1 MATSSANQHDRP
13 LWNVPPRYRLRWEAF
28 RRHVM
33 EGNGA
38 PKPRTMGVVSSA
50 AAKRR
55 RPCHKRLS
63 SRARNQ
69 CSQCSQCR
77 VCAGLA
83 RSQAQRRRQCR
94 QFVPCRPTRR
104 RQATVARKRSKSVL
118 SGNPQARSADATR
131 GSNRISSGTGGG
143 AAVGCAL
150 NRRLPLPTLPSY
162 DDVAAAARRLEGHAQ
177 RTPVLRS
184 RTIDEVLGASLFF
197 KCENFQRMGA
207 FKFRG
212 AFNAL
217 SRFDAPQRQ
226 AGVVA
231 FSSGNH
237 AQAVALSARLLGIPA
252 TIVMPHD
259 APAAKVA
266 ATRGYGGSVVFYD
279 RYTEDREAIG
289 SRLAEQHGLT
299 LVPPYDHVDVIAGQG
314 TAAKELLDEVGPL
327 DALYVCL
334 GGGGLLSGSAL
345 AARALSPT
353 TRLYG
358 VEPEAGN
365 DGQQSFRSGSI
376 VHIDTP
382 KTIADGAQTQHLGK
396 LTFDIIRR
404 DVDDILTASDT
415 ELIEC
420 MRFFAERMKIVV
432 EPTGC
437 LGFAAAR
444 RHAQPGQ
451 RVGVIVSGGNV
462 DLQRFAALLAG

>member
-1 MATSSANQHDRP
+1 MST
-13 LWNVPPRYRLRWEAF
+13 
-28 RRHVM
+28 
-33 EGNGA
+33 
-38 PKPRTMGVVSSA
+38 
-50 AAKRR
+50 
-55 RPCHKRLS
+55 
-63 SRARNQ
+63 
-69 CSQCSQCR
+69 
-77 VCAGLA
+77 
-83 RSQAQRRRQCR
+83 
-94 QFVPCRPTRR
+94 
-104 RQATVARKRSKSVL
+104 
-118 SGNPQARSADATR
+118 
-131 GSNRISSGTGGG
+131 
-143 AAVGCAL
+143 
-150 NRRLPLPTLPSY
+150 LPTY
-162 DDVAAAARRLEGHAQ
+162 EDVAAAAVRLEGQAHC
-177 RTPVLRS
+177 TPVLTS
-184 RTIDEVLGASLFF
+184 RTIDDELGARLFF

-217 SRFDAPQRQ
+217 SRFEAHQRQ

-237 AQAVALSARLLGIPA
+237 AQAIALAARLLGMPA
-252 TIVMPHD
+252 TLVMPHD

-266 ATRGYGGSVVFYD
+266 ATRGYGASVVFYD

-289 SRLAEQHGLT
+289 AGLAEQHGLT

-314 TAAKELLDEVGPL
+314 TAAKELIDEVGPL
-327 DALYVCL
+327 DALFVCL

-345 AARALSPT
+345 AARALSPG

-365 DGQQSFRSGSI
+365 DGQQSFRSGAI
-376 VHIDTP
+376 VHIETP

-404 DVDDILTASDT
+404 DVDDILTATDA
-415 ELIEC
+415 ELIDC

-444 RHAQPGQ
+444 RQAQRGQ

-462 DLQRFAALLAG
+462 DRQRFAALLAG